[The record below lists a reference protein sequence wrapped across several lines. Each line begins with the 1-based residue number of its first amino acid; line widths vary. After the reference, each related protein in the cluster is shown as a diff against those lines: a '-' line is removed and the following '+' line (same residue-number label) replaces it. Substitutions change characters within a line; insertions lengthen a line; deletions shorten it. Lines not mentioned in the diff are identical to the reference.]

1 MKIDSDQCSRSV
13 WALGLLWA
21 ICFVSHAHFCFVFQK
36 LAVLKAAFQQDL
48 FQNAKNGF
56 VTRVI
61 LHFFCISCH
70 MIDPCDHIADKQN
83 GENGVNY
90 KKSGDFQTDFLNT
103 AKIDLLSVQ
112 FCIY

>member
-21 ICFVSHAHFCFVFQK
+21 TCFVSHAHFCFVFQK

-70 MIDPCDHIADKQN
+70 MIDPWDHIRMIRMIRMI
-83 GENGVNY
+83 
-90 KKSGDFQTDFLNT
+90 SSLN
-103 AKIDLLSVQ
+103 KIHMTIGCHVKILGGRKVM
-112 FCIY
+112 F